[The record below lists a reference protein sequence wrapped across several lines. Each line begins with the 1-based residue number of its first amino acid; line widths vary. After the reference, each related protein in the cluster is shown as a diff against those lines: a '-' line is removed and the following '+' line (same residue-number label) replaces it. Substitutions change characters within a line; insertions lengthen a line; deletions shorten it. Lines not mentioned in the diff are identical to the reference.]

1 MSTPSDL
8 ARQAAFLVV
17 ALAIVAAGGSTYG
30 QRQAALRQAAENER
44 LRRLA
49 EEAVARQQE
58 AEAALRRS
66 QAELADFF
74 ETAATGLHWVDEEG
88 TILLANQAELDMLGY
103 RRDEYVGHDITEF
116 HVDRPVIDDILRRL
130 QGGEALREYP
140 ARLRCKDGGIKHV
153 VIDSSGYFQDGRFCH
168 TRCFTRDVT
177 IEREAQDAAARLA
190 AIVTSSN
197 DAIVGKTLDGTITS
211 WNAAAERIFGYTAAE
226 MVGGSV
232 FKLIPPNHHDAER
245 ELLDRLRRGEQVEF
259 SQAER
264 VRKDGRHI
272 WISLSVSPV
281 RDASG
286 RITGA
291 ASIKRDI
298 TERKLLDERLTNVQR
313 LQAIG
318 QLAGGIAHEANNQ
331 MSVVLGLSH
340 FLLRRT
346 DLPEQSRADVEQIRL
361 AAERTAAITHQL
373 LAFGR
378 KQMLRLE
385 NVSLNDVVQSI
396 GPVLSRSLTENQAL
410 VVRLGLLGGLV
421 RADFRQLEQVLLN
434 LTLNAR
440 DAMPEGGQ
448 LTIETGEVE
457 LDPEAAQQQ
466 GLPAGTYEVLAVSDT
481 GRGMDEATLVRVF
494 EPFFTTKD
502 VGQGT
507 GLGLSVVH
515 GIINQVGGH
524 IRVKSGVGQGTTF
537 RLFFCSPPP
546 SARGLP
552 GARAAAAGR
561 AGRRAAGGGG

>member
-1 MSTPSDL
+1 
-8 ARQAAFLVV
+8 
-17 ALAIVAAGGSTYG
+17 
-30 QRQAALRQAAENER
+30 
-44 LRRLA
+44 
-49 EEAVARQQE
+49 
-58 AEAALRRS
+58 
-66 QAELADFF
+66 
-74 ETAATGLHWVDEEG
+74 
-88 TILLANQAELDMLGY
+88 
-103 RRDEYVGHDITEF
+103 
-116 HVDRPVIDDILRRL
+116 VIDDILRRL

-177 IEREAQDAAARLA
+177 IERETQDAAARLA

-226 MVGGSV
+226 MVGASV
-232 FKLIPPNHHDAER
+232 FKLIPPQHHDAER

-346 DLPEQSRADVEQIRL
+346 DLPEHSRADVEQIRL

-440 DAMPEGGQ
+440 DAMAEGGQ

-457 LDPEAAQQQ
+457 LDPKAAQQQ
-466 GLPAGTYEVLAVSDT
+466 GLPAGRYEVLVVSDT
-481 GRGMDEATLVRVF
+481 GWGMDEATLARVF
-494 EPFFTTKD
+494 EPFFTTKE

-537 RLFFCSPPP
+537 RLFFPLAAAIGARPSPVREPP
-546 SARGLP
+546 LRAAP
-552 GARAAAAGR
+552 GAVLLVVEDDAGVRAMAVRSLVEGGYRVLEAGDGQAALELIRRHEGPLDLLVTDVGMAGMNGYELAARLR
-561 AGRRAAGGGG
+561 AERPALPVVFMTGYGDGDSRRRASAVGDSPVLQKPFAPEDLLRLAGEALAVRQVS